1 MAKNGMGRPRD
12 VTCEQVLAAFEE
24 VDKPVAT
31 APLLADVMG
40 ESKQAI
46 LRRLQELEDD
56 EKVERWKAGGRTV
69 VWWPS
74 GE

>member
-12 VTCEQVLAAFEE
+12 VTCEQVVAAFEQ

-46 LRRLQELEDD
+46 LRRLQELEEDGR
-56 EKVERWKAGGRTV
+56 VERWKAGGRTV
-69 VWWPS
+69 VWWPC